1 MPSARE
7 SQPYYGAARQQPP
20 LPAVWLLFPFRYTA
34 EGPRAILENSEE
46 NELLLS
52 APLLGMLVAIVACML
67 AKQAG
72 NCSPLGTPPL
82 PRALLA
88 QIDAD
93 FAPFQSSGGEGGSGG
108 GGITAAAVEAA
119 FCLPGQALRV
129 QIIGGRLHIAGE
141 TPSFQS
147 RALSMKMMLH
157 TLLQRVAKR
166 QQQQQQQQQPPGN
179 VISDGDSAP
188 FPDVDFVLSL
198 HDFPP
203 PATTA
208 GASRRPGAAGA
219 TPAPPALPSL
229 PLPLPLP
236 LLAMGR
242 TAAHAGV
249 VLVPDHTF
257 WNWREAGTD
266 GWARQREALLEA
278 GEAADANGWARRAG
292 AALFAGAPTAPV
304 RSAAAEAARRERRE
318 GRSAPPPPT
327 PQQED
332 QPPVPPPPP
341 PPPQVPPP
349 APLLDVRIHEQDRAL
364 FVPLPAHCG
373 RRYLLHLPGI
383 SYSARLK
390 YLLLCGAA
398 VVAPGLALAIGEM
411 NNTTMVT
418 GGGAAAGGSSLG
430 GTVGGG
436 MGGGRWSQQRGHW
449 FEFWYGLLVP
459 GVHFVDSERPLARAG
474 PSLERHWAPAVDGGT
489 GNGVGDR
496 LVAALRALRAEDEA
510 GAAGEGEG
518 ERRVGASST
527 ARRVAEA
534 GRALVREE
542 LTMETVWAYWEAVL
556 RRYAAAQRFAPRLRD
571 DALSFADSLLD
582 EVPPTRVRCAAAD
595 DASAAF
601 Q

>member
-1 MPSARE
+1 
-7 SQPYYGAARQQPP
+7 
-20 LPAVWLLFPFRYTA
+20 
-34 EGPRAILENSEE
+34 
-46 NELLLS
+46 
-52 APLLGMLVAIVACML
+52 MLVAIVACML
-67 AKQAG
+67 TQQAG
-72 NCSPLGTPPL
+72 NCSLHATLPL

-166 QQQQQQQQQPPGN
+166 QRQQQQQQQEPGN
-179 VISDGDSAP
+179 VISDADSAP

-203 PATTA
+203 PATAA

-219 TPAPPALPSL
+219 TQAPPAPALP
-229 PLPLPLP
+229 PLPPPPPLP

-266 GWARQREALLEA
+266 GWARQREALLDA
-278 GEAADANGWARRAG
+278 GEAAPNAWKRRAG

-304 RSAAAEAARRERRE
+304 RSAAAEAARRERE

-327 PQQED
+327 PQQD
-332 QPPVPPPPP
+332 KPRAAPPPPP
-341 PPPQVPPP
+341 PPPPP
-349 APLLDVRIHEQDRAL
+349 PLLDVRIHEQDRAL
-364 FVPLPAHCG
+364 FVPLLAHCG

-411 NNTTMVT
+411 NNATMAVAASAA
-418 GGGAAAGGSSLG
+418 AAAGGGGPG

-459 GVHFVDSERPLARAG
+459 GVHFVDSERPLVRAG

-496 LVAALRALRAEDEA
+496 LVAALRALRAEDEV

-518 ERRVGASST
+518 EGEGEGRVGVSST

-534 GRALVREE
+534 GRALVREQ
-542 LTMETVWAYWEAVL
+542 LSMGTVWAYWEAVL
-556 RRYAAAQRFAPRLRD
+556 RRYAAAQRFAPQLRD